1 MKFLSL
7 SWQQLHKDTFTLA
20 KKIEDSRQKFDLI
33 VAIARGG
40 MTVAQILSDF
50 LSLPVATFTVSS
62 YKDLRQEKSSEV
74 SFHVGGGLKN
84 KRILLVDDVS
94 DTGKTFERGVEYLHK
109 LGATSVAT
117 ASLLVKPQSKYVPDF
132 FVKKTSAWIVFPY
145 EVKETIFSVKK
156 MMEKENRTIGEI
168 KEKLKE
174 LKIPEKFVR
183 NYLVI

>member
-7 SWQQLHKDTFTLA
+7 SWQQLHKDTLTLT
-20 KKIEDSRQKFDLI
+20 KKVGASEQKFDLI

-40 MTVAQILSDF
+40 MTIAQILSDF

-62 YKDLRQEKSSEV
+62 YKDLRQESSSEV
-74 SFHVGGGLKN
+74 SFHVGGDLKN
-84 KRILLVDDVS
+84 KRVLLVDDVS
-94 DTGKTFERGVEYLHK
+94 DTGKTFERGVAYLHK
-109 LGATSVAT
+109 LGAASITT

-145 EVKETIFSVKK
+145 EVKETILSVKK
-156 MMEKENRTIGEI
+156 MMEKENKTVDEI

-174 LKIPEKFVR
+174 LKIPRGFVESC
-183 NYLVI
+183 L